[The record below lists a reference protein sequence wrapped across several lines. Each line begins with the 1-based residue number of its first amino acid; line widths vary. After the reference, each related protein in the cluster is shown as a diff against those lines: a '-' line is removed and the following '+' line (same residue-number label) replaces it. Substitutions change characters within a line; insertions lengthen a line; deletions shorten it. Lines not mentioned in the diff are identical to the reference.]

1 MAPSPERS
9 TQNRLQKR
17 LSAEPSDLSGII
29 DAISHKACP
38 ICLCE
43 IEPGRAGFLP
53 LCRHAFCAGCI
64 RRWSGY
70 KRVCPLCKA
79 PFGSSLLVIDLSSR
93 TLKKT
98 ALDYGPPSLGFP
110 ARRRNPSEELRFIRR
125 RRRRRACRNTQCSR
139 TREYPRMRSFGTLD
153 DASLGVIKERKLQW
167 RESIYE
173 MKLQAVPF
181 ASKSRVL
188 EKMEDNNGV
197 KAMVVQRIEPWIQRE
212 LEAILHDPNP
222 SVIVHVA
229 TSLFVSTNG
238 RSGQSSSRERYTRDE
253 FLTPLRPFL
262 HDTAELFWHELR
274 CFAESPFSIETYDT
288 VVEYKS
294 PDQT

>member
-1 MAPSPERS
+1 M
-9 TQNRLQKR
+9 
-17 LSAEPSDLSGII
+17 
-29 DAISHKACP
+29 
-38 ICLCE
+38 
-43 IEPGRAGFLP
+43 
-53 LCRHAFCAGCI
+53 
-64 RRWSGY
+64 
-70 KRVCPLCKA
+70 
-79 PFGSSLLVIDLSSR
+79 
-93 TLKKT
+93 
-98 ALDYGPPSLGFP
+98 
-110 ARRRNPSEELRFIRR
+110 
-125 RRRRRACRNTQCSR
+125 
-139 TREYPRMRSFGTLD
+139 REYPRMRSFGTFD
-153 DASLGVIKERKLQW
+153 DASLGVINQRKLQW

-181 ASKSRVL
+181 ASKNRAL

-197 KAMVVQRIEPWIQRE
+197 KSMVVQRIEPWIQRE

-238 RSGQSSSRERYTRDE
+238 RSGQASSGERYTRDE

-262 HDTAELFWHELR
+262 HDKAELFWHELR

-294 PDQT
+294 PNQT